1 MDNVEFFLE
10 KFSSVYPYSHC
21 VWRID
26 EAAALADN
34 LPFKGVTFDLGCGDG
49 SYMKIM
55 LERVGKP
62 ERLIGLDPQA
72 HEVAKAKKL
81 GIYDEL
87 IVGYSNAI
95 PLQDASVDMVF
106 SNSVVEHIADKAGTI
121 KEVARILKP
130 GGTYLFSAPSQNFT
144 PWLKFGKWGSKET
157 WLNRMW
163 TGAINGK
170 FIHHWLQ
177 SPETWEKDLKE
188 HGLELVKARYTLT
201 SENLG
206 EWERWLIPSYLQHLP
221 AKRFG
226 WVPFSGIFK
235 RRLQKRLPQLHEPED
250 LAAGGNVIILAKK
263 TITE

>member
-1 MDNVEFFLE
+1 MDHVEFFLE

-26 EAAALADN
+26 EAAALASF
-34 LPFKGVTFDLGCGDG
+34 LPFKETTFDLGCGDG
-49 SYMKIM
+49 SYMKLM
-55 LERVGKP
+55 QECVGRPTKM
-62 ERLIGLDPQA
+62 IGLDPQA

-95 PLQDASVDMVF
+95 PLPDASVDMVF
-106 SNSVVEHIADKAGTI
+106 SNSVVEHIQDKAGTI

-130 GGTYLFSAPSQNFT
+130 EGVYLFSAPSENFT
-144 PWLKFGKWGSKET
+144 PWLRFGTWGGRKT
-157 WLNRMW
+157 WLNRLW

-170 FIHHWLQ
+170 FKHYWLQ
-177 SPETWEKDLKE
+177 SPESWRKDLE
-188 HGLELVKARYTLT
+188 EVGLELVAARYTLT
-201 SENLG
+201 DKNLG

-226 WVPFSGIFK
+226 WVPLAGFFK
-235 RRLQKRLPQLHEPED
+235 RRLVRRLSDLHEPEA
-250 LAAGGNVIILAKK
+250 LAAGGNIIICARKK
-263 TITE
+263 V